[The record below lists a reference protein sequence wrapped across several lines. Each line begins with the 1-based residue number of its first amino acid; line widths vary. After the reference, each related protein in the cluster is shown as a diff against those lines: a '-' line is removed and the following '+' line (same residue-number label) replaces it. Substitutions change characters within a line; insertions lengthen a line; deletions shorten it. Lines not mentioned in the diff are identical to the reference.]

1 MTGVPNLVSSPF
13 QLINE
18 KESWQ
23 VIKSIWSV
31 TCGQMSVICYSRRRC
46 GPPCLGRGGR
56 REPPVWLW
64 CPRVCHLDICSH
76 CPAHHQWNM
85 HKLPLTATWP
95 KHRILKNIWTKIF
108 PDFFACW
115 WLQLY
120 CDRREEHL
128 GTGTGHN
135 VWGME
140 MNEGQFAVSGL
151 DKAVQRGWQVL
162 SWSLTNWLSKL

>member
-64 CPRVCHLDICSH
+64 CPRVCHLDICSLS
-76 CPAHHQWNM
+76 
-85 HKLPLTATWP
+85 LPRSSPVKYAQTAPYSHVAQASHLKKYLNLNISRLLCLLVTTTLLWP
-95 KHRILKNIWTKIF
+95 
-108 PDFFACW
+108 
-115 WLQLY
+115 
-120 CDRREEHL
+120 
-128 GTGTGHN
+128 
-135 VWGME
+135 
-140 MNEGQFAVSGL
+140 
-151 DKAVQRGWQVL
+151 QRGTPGHRD
-162 SWSLTNWLSKL
+162 WSQCLRDGDEWRSVCSVRAGQSCAKRLTGSQLEPDQLAQ